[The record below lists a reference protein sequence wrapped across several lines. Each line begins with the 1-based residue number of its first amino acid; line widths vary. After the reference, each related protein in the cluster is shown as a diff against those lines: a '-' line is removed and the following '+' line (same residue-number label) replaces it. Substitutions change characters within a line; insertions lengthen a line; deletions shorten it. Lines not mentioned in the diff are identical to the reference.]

1 MDEEEIKFGRNT
13 RSSNQPLKEKN
24 YQSRVSRN
32 PTVQMAALTDE
43 VTDKAKLMTKTAVK
57 MGEKSPMKI
66 GESTIVV
73 MKGGAMRTDKRA
85 AATEEESDT
94 ASGESTIPPDLLKT
108 AAETRELFEQKDPQV
123 SKDTENSMQK

>member
-1 MDEEEIKFGRNT
+1 MT
-13 RSSNQPLKEKN
+13 
-24 YQSRVSRN
+24 
-32 PTVQMAALTDE
+32 ALTDE
-43 VTDKAKLMTKTAVK
+43 VTDKAMLMAKTAVK
-57 MGEKSPMKI
+57 MGEKSPMKK
-66 GESTIVV
+66 GESTIIV
-73 MKGGAMRTDKRA
+73 MKGGVMRAEKIL